1 MTPERS
7 RLALS
12 VAAAVLILLALAATI
27 AWLGPL
33 PPRVVVMSTGAPGSD
48 YDVFAQRYRTILA
61 RSGIELKLLPSAGA
75 AENIERLDDAHSG
88 VMVGFAN
95 GGLTDSAHS
104 PRLES
109 LGTLYYEPFWLF
121 RRAGSTAAAASDLH
135 GKKIS
140 IGQVGSGTRVFAIR
154 FLAMNGIDAKG
165 NDVVSLPPQRAAEA
179 LLHGEIDLA
188 AMITAW
194 DTQAV
199 RELLGSS
206 DVDLVSFPR
215 ADAYVALLPFL
226 TKLVLPTGVGNLATN
241 RPPQDVNLLAAKAS
255 LLVRDDLHPA
265 IQTLLLEAA
274 SQIHSE
280 PGIFQ
285 KAGQFPAAEPG
296 DVPLSRSAREY
307 YRSGASFLQRYL
319 PFWLAVF
326 ASRLLVLLIPIVGV
340 AYPLLRLAP
349 ALYGWSMRRRIF
361 TLYGELKYIESEL
374 DSGRPGVRTE
384 AAARLQRLEE
394 RADRLRLPNAFA
406 HFIYQLRAHIALVR
420 SRLSAQ

>member
-1 MTPERS
+1 MLERS
-7 RLALS
+7 TLALS
-12 VAAAVLILLALAATI
+12 AAAAVLILLALAATI
-27 AWLGPL
+27 TWLGPL
-33 PPRVVVMSTGAPGSD
+33 PPRVVVMSTGSPGSD
-48 YDVFAQRYRTILA
+48 YDVFAQRYREILA

-75 AENIERLDDAHSG
+75 AENIERLDDPHSG

-95 GGLTDSAHS
+95 GGLTDSARS
-104 PRLES
+104 PALQS
-109 LGTLYYEPFWLF
+109 LGALYYEPFWLF
-121 RRAGSTAAAASDLH
+121 RRAGSMAAGRDLDLH

-140 IGQVGSGTRVFAIR
+140 IGPVGSGTRVFAIR
-154 FLAMNGIDAKG
+154 FLGMNGIDAQG
-165 NDVVSLPPQRAAEA
+165 ADILSLPPQRAAEA
-179 LLHGEIDLA
+179 LLHGEIDVA
-188 AMITAW
+188 AMIAAW

-199 RELLGSS
+199 HDLLGSS
-206 DVDLVSFPR
+206 EVDLVSFPR

-241 RPPQDVNLLAAKAS
+241 RPPEDVSLLAPKAS

-274 SQIHSE
+274 SQIHSGS
-280 PGIFQ
+280 GIFQ

-307 YRSGASFLQRYL
+307 YRSGTPFLQRYL

-361 TLYGELKYIESEL
+361 QLYGELKYIESDI
-374 DSGRPGVRTE
+374 DSGRPGARAE

-420 SRLSAQ
+420 GRLSEQ